1 MDVTKAEKARLGVFL
16 IVSMGILALVAF
28 LLIGKK
34 LFTRKVEYFTRLTE
48 SVSGVELG
56 SPVKQNGV
64 EVGNIVAIH
73 TDPEDI
79 TKAIVRFQVAKGTPM
94 KTDMTATLGI
104 FGITGLKYIEI
115 TGGRY
120 DSPDL
125 PPGGEVRSQLST
137 FGLLSARADSIAGK
151 IDRLLGNVLSITE
164 MQNRRHIDRLI
175 QSSAALSASIDTL
188 VMDVSRIRPG
198 RRMEAILGT
207 MEALATD
214 MRNQVRRA
222 DVDKTVQEYRK
233 VAENMNGVAQKFDI
247 TLLRVQEDIT
257 QSMGNLKETMKNMN
271 TFSRQ
276 IKENPSVI
284 LRGESKQERQ
294 R

>member
-1 MDVTKAEKARLGVFL
+1 M
-16 IVSMGILALVAF
+16 S
-28 LLIGKK
+28 
-34 LFTRKVEYFTRLTE
+34 
-48 SVSGVELG
+48 
-56 SPVKQNGV
+56 
-64 EVGNIVAIH
+64 
-73 TDPEDI
+73 
-79 TKAIVRFQVAKGTPM
+79 
-94 KTDMTATLGI
+94 
-104 FGITGLKYIEI
+104 
-115 TGGRY
+115 
-120 DSPDL
+120 
-125 PPGGEVRSQLST
+125 
-137 FGLLSARADSIAGK
+137 
-151 IDRLLGNVLSITE
+151 
-164 MQNRRHIDRLI
+164 I

-198 RRMEAILGT
+198 RRMEAVLGN
-207 MEALATD
+207 MEALVGD

-222 DVDKTVQEYRK
+222 EMDKTVQEYRK
-233 VAENMNGVAQKFDI
+233 VAENVNGVAQKLDI